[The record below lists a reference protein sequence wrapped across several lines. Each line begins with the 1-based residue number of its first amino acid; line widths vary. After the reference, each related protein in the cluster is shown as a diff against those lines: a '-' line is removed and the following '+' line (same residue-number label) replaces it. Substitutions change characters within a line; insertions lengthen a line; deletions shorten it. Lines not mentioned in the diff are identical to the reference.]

1 MWGLEDASNYMY
13 IIFVNHRK
21 IYFLPSRYIYIY
33 TLVVLLGLLFV
44 CLFLWVYAKIYITR
58 LTIDL
63 LQLVEIWLNFE
74 LGRFCF
80 YFYFS
85 VNFFSSTFFSLGT
98 KNVWYN
104 WNENHDINVENEND
118 FVPRLTLDGTTKLGM
133 PGV

>member
-63 LQLVEIWLNFE
+63 LQLVEI
-74 LGRFCF
+74 
-80 YFYFS
+80 
-85 VNFFSSTFFSLGT
+85 
-98 KNVWYN
+98 
-104 WNENHDINVENEND
+104 
-118 FVPRLTLDGTTKLGM
+118 
-133 PGV
+133 